1 MSRRAEV
8 ARRLAVRPLRSWAAA
23 IAGRR
28 STAYLPQL
36 PSVPEEISSLRSRQR
51 RVDRK
56 RREALDRLV
65 DLKGSVR
72 VFCRVR
78 PPVHTNSL
86 HAQSPVIVEQERMT
100 VWAAGI
106 KKEFGADRVF
116 GQESTQED
124 VFEEVKPILRFA
136 LDGHNVCILAYDQT
150 GMGKTYTMVVGGL
163 HCRKEPTVISSASCL
178 GDPRVVLSRFG
189 GRLMCLLFLYEH
201 A

>member
-1 MSRRAEV
+1 VCA
-8 ARRLAVRPLRSWAAA
+8 
-23 IAGRR
+23 
-28 STAYLPQL
+28 
-36 PSVPEEISSLRSRQR
+36 
-51 RVDRK
+51 
-56 RREALDRLV
+56 
-65 DLKGSVR
+65 GSVR

-116 GQESTQED
+116 GQESTQGNPFFCLLLSTDHLFVCRSVRLSFFLTHLFQCVVHIED

-150 GMGKTYTMVVGGL
+150 GMGKTYTMVVGWSFVHVGL
-163 HCRKEPTVISSASCL
+163 APAEL
-178 GDPRVVLSRFG
+178 ELNLWLFFPRCV
-189 GRLMCLLFLYEH
+189 CFL
-201 A
+201 